1 MNLEPERLDSQG
13 GHILIWVKRFAV
25 ALVVFIVAA
34 QVVRPPRTN
43 PPVEPSREIGA
54 SLPLTAAVAAVF
66 ERSCNDCHSNRTVW
80 LWYSGV
86 APASWL
92 VAYDVHEGRSRMNFS
107 EWDAHTPEQQKKLLD
122 RTCSDVT
129 KGEMPEW
136 QYLLMHRQAKLSPSD
151 VQAVC
156 SWAEAAGKTF
166 TPKTGAN

>member
-1 MNLEPERLDSQG
+1 MDHQG
-13 GHILIWVKRFAV
+13 GHILIWVKRVVV
-25 ALVVFIVAA
+25 ALVLFVVIGQA
-34 QVVRPPRTN
+34 VRPSRTN
-43 PPVEPSREIGA
+43 PPVDPSKEIGA
-54 SLPLTAAVAAVF
+54 TLPVPIPVAAVF

-80 LWYSGV
+80 LWYSKV

-92 VAYDVHEGRSRMNFS
+92 VAYDVHEGRQRMNFS
-107 EWDAHTPEQQKKLLD
+107 DWNAHTPEQQKKLLD
-122 RTCSDVT
+122 RMCSDVT

-136 QYLLMHRQAKLSPSD
+136 QYLLMHQQARLSPPE